1 MERQNQSYEVIILQL
16 AEEDL
21 QSIFEYYF
29 QEAPEML
36 DTLVSEYDKTI
47 EHLETT
53 PLLFSKTDG
62 TFRRILIQ
70 RFKLFVYYRVIRD
83 KKLIVIEA
91 IMHTSREPNIWKRIY
106 KFLRC
111 NSKCRFY
118 VLTHPSLLLN
128 RKGLVTF

>member
-91 IMHTSREPNIWKRIY
+91 IMHTSREPNIWKR
-106 KFLRC
+106 K
-111 NSKCRFY
+111 
-118 VLTHPSLLLN
+118 N
-128 RKGLVTF
+128 RNH